1 MCSNVAKIAK
11 LVAPSV
17 EACPLCKAIKKIVRD
32 SLKEGTKLM
41 DTITSELS
49 VICEQLKNKTARG
62 IVSDVFPPLSF
73 KYFK

>member
-1 MCSNVAKIAK
+1 MLMCSNVANIAK

-17 EACPLCKAIKKIVRD
+17 ETCPLCKGIQKIVSD

-49 VICEQLKNKTARG
+49 VICEQLKNKTAKE
-62 IVSDVFPPLSF
+62 IVSDVFPFSLL
-73 KYFK
+73 